1 MDAAVDWLNG
11 YVWSSVLV
19 YIFLGLG
26 LIYSVLTRF
35 VQVRLFRD
43 MVKLAFQGGDS
54 CAGVSSFA
62 AFSLSLGSRVG
73 TGNIAGVATA
83 IALGGPGAVF
93 WMWAAAFLGSATS
106 FIEITLTQTYK
117 TKVNGQYR
125 GGTPYYI
132 EKGLK
137 MKWLAMASA
146 VLTLIVMS
154 CLWPGVQAN
163 TVALSVEKAFGVP
176 TYVTGAAVV
185 GLLGFIVFGGTK
197 RIARAAEIMVPFMAI
212 GYILTC
218 IIILSF
224 NIDRVPEAF
233 SLIFSSAFGLNST
246 FGGLIGSAIAM
257 GVQRGVYSNAAGI
270 GSETFES
277 GAAEVSHPAKQGL
290 AQAFSVYI
298 DTLLICTATALMILV
313 TGMYDVKPVGMDPVI
328 ATLGAEPSLYTQM
341 AIESVIH
348 GFGEPFLAAALFF
361 FCFTTL
367 LSYYYKAE
375 TCLAFL
381 VRNSRKGY
389 LIASSALKLLLL
401 FAIFYGSVKS
411 AAAVWALGDLGM
423 GLMAWV
429 NLTVIF
435 LLTRPALKALKDY
448 EQQKKAGKNPT
459 FKPSN
464 IGIKE
469 ADFWEH
475 EYNDNKDKS
484 SAVATDAETGQKMTS
499 PANPVRC

>member
-1 MDAAVDWLNG
+1 MEEVVGKLNG
-11 YVWSSVLV
+11 YVWSSALV
-19 YIFLGLG
+19 YTFLGLG
-26 LIYSVLTRF
+26 LLYSVVTRF
-35 VQVRLFRD
+35 VQVRLFKD

-54 CAGVSSFA
+54 RAGVSSFA

-93 WMWAAAFLGSATS
+93 WMWVAAFLGSATS

-137 MKWLAMASA
+137 MKWLAMVSA
-146 VLTLIVMS
+146 ALTLIVMS

-163 TVALSVEKAFGVP
+163 TVALSVEKAFGITP
-176 TYVTGAAVV
+176 SITGAAIAC
-185 GLLGFIVFGGTK
+185 LLALIILGGTK
-197 RIARAAEIMVPFMAI
+197 RIAKAAEIMVPFMAI
-212 GYILTC
+212 GYILAC
-218 IIILSF
+218 ALILVF
-224 NIDRVPEAF
+224 NLGQVPEAF
-233 SLIFSSAFGLNST
+233 SLIFSSAFGLDAT
-246 FGGLIGSAIAM
+246 FGGLLGSAIAL
-257 GVQRGVYSNAAGI
+257 GVQRGVYSNGAGI

-277 GAAEVSHPAKQGL
+277 GAAEVSHPVKQGL
-290 AQAFSVYI
+290 VQAFSVYI

-313 TGMYDVKPVGMDPVI
+313 TGMYDVKPAGMAPVI
-328 ATLGAEPSLYTQM
+328 ENIGTQPSLYTQM
-341 AIESVIH
+341 AIESALP
-348 GFGEPFLAAALFF
+348 GLGEIFLAAALFF

-375 TCLAFL
+375 TCVAFL
-381 VRNSRKGY
+381 VGNSRVGY
-389 LIASSALKLLLL
+389 FFASSALKLLLL
-401 FAIFYGSVKS
+401 FAILYGSIKT
-411 AAAVWALGDLGM
+411 AAAVWAIGDLGM

-435 LLTRPALKALKDY
+435 FLTRPALKALKDY

-459 FKPSN
+459 FKPSS
-464 IGIKE
+464 IGLKD
-469 ADFWEH
+469 ADFWER
-475 EYNDNKDKS
+475 EY
-484 SAVATDAETGQKMTS
+484 AEKLNVVERSVDGQKATS
-499 PANPVRC
+499 PANPAH

>member
-1 MDAAVDWLNG
+1 MEEVVGRLNG
-11 YVWSSVLV
+11 YVWSSALV
-19 YIFLGLG
+19 YSFLGLG
-26 LIYSVLTRF
+26 LLYSAVTRF
-35 VQVRLFRD
+35 VQVRLFKD

-54 CAGVSSFA
+54 RAGVSSFA
-62 AFSLSLGSRVG
+62 AFSMSLGSRVG
-73 TGNIAGVATA
+73 TGNVAGVATA

-93 WMWAAAFLGSATS
+93 WMWVAAFLGSATS

-132 EKGLK
+132 AKGLK
-137 MKWLAMASA
+137 MKWLAIISA
-146 VLTLIVMS
+146 ALTLVVMS

-163 TVALSVEKAFGVP
+163 TVALSVEKAFGIEP
-176 TYVTGAAVV
+176 SVTGIAIAC
-185 GLLGFIVFGGTK
+185 LLALIILGGTK
-197 RIARAAEIMVPFMAI
+197 RIAKAAEIMVPFMAI
-212 GYILTC
+212 GYILAC
-218 IIILSF
+218 VFILVF
-224 NIDRVPEAF
+224 NLGQVPEAF
-233 SLIFSSAFGLNST
+233 SLIFSSAFGLDAT

-257 GVQRGVYSNAAGI
+257 GVQRGVYSNGAGI

-277 GAAEVSHPAKQGL
+277 GAAEVSHPVKQGL
-290 AQAFSVYI
+290 VQAFSVYI

-313 TGMYDVKPVGMDPVI
+313 TGMYDVKPVGMAPI
-328 ATLGAEPSLYTQM
+328 IENIGTQPSLYTQM
-341 AIESVIH
+341 AIESALP
-348 GFGEPFLAAALFF
+348 GLGEIFLAAALFF

-381 VRNSRKGY
+381 VGNSRTTY
-389 LIASSALKLLLL
+389 LLASSALKLFLLL
-401 FAIFYGSVKS
+401 AIVHGSIKT

-435 LLTRPALKALKDY
+435 FLTRPALKALKDY

-459 FKPSN
+459 FTPNS
-464 IGIKE
+464 IGLKG

-475 EYNDNKDKS
+475 EYQSND
-484 SAVATDAETGQKMTS
+484 SAPLQ
-499 PANPVRC
+499 RC